1 MAVRRL
7 ILALALVFPPAARAG
22 KRFESLMI
30 DRVDMTATLGAP
42 LGAFANAKS
51 YFDSSPRAGGGRRIA
66 DIRDGSCRGQYDFSP
81 DDRLLHRERTLRVL
95 EGDFGHVYAHFHY
108 WYPPEVPVIAVA
120 TFAQRRDVPH
130 LAPQIAKAGSGKV
143 DGFALIRVLNASP
156 KFLVATA
163 DYALDGRLKAFRVEA
178 SSGEWVGSQMNGA
191 VLDDGKAAR
200 FGLPKEIDP
209 ATFAEAPFV
218 ESAKDGESLE
228 LEAALIFHGRGAL
241 IERVV
246 RRGSHVD
253 RDWLSFPPTEL
264 ERALSKVE
272 ASYPITRGRD

>member
-7 ILALALVFPPAARAG
+7 ILALALTFPSAARAG
-22 KRFESLMI
+22 KRHESLMI

-51 YFDSSPRAGGGRRIA
+51 YFDSTPRSGGGRRIA
-66 DIRDGSCRGQYDFSP
+66 DISDGSCRGIYDLSP
-81 DDRLLHRERTLRVL
+81 GDRLLHRERTLRVL
-95 EGDFGHVYAHFHY
+95 EGDFGHVYVHLHY
-108 WYPPEVPVIAVA
+108 WYPPEPSRIAVA

-130 LAPQIAKAGSGKV
+130 IPPLIEETGSGKV
-143 DGFALIRVLNASP
+143 DGFALIRVLKAPP

-163 DYALDGRLKAFRVEA
+163 DYALDGSLKAFRVEA
-178 SSGEWVGSQMNGA
+178 SSGEWVPSQMNTA
-191 VLDDGKAAR
+191 VLDEEKAAR
-200 FGLPKEIDP
+200 FGLPRKIKP
-209 ATFAEAPFV
+209 ATFAQAPFS
-218 ESAKDGESLE
+218 EHSKEDLE
-228 LEAALIFHGRGAL
+228 LEAALIFHGRGAS
-241 IERVV
+241 IERVIK
-246 RRGSHVD
+246 RGSHVD